1 MFGRRRV
8 RRVTVNIPAWIEVGD
23 STLLERCNL
32 VDLTDEGAK
41 LVVGDISHLTD
52 YFCLYLTR
60 RGHPSQRCRIV
71 WPRDHQVGVEF
82 EGRDIPV
89 QESIGAKNPHQF
101 ENAARSELRRWASEL
116 RGLLLFDARLVLRN
130 LGLHR

>member
-8 RRVTVNIPAWIEVGD
+8 RRVAVNIPAWIEVGN
-23 STLLERCNL
+23 STLLERCTL

-52 YFCLYLTR
+52 HFCLYLTR
-60 RGHPSQRCRIV
+60 RGHASQRCRIV
-71 WPRDHQVGVEF
+71 WRRDHQIGVEF

-89 QESIGAKNPHQF
+89 HESTGPENAHQF
-101 ENAARSELRRWASEL
+101 ENAARSDKTVGVGIRWVAAFL
-116 RGLLLFDARLVLRN
+116 MHVLS
-130 LGLHR
+130 

>member
-23 STLLERCNL
+23 STLLERCTL

-52 YFCLYLTR
+52 HFCLYLTR
-60 RGHPSQRCRIV
+60 RGHLSQRCRIV
-71 WPRDHQVGVEF
+71 WRRDHQVGVEF
-82 EGRDIPV
+82 EVAISQCKHPWGLKIRIN
-89 QESIGAKNPHQF
+89 SKT
-101 ENAARSELRRWASEL
+101 RR
-116 RGLLLFDARLVLRN
+116 VRN
-130 LGLHR
+130 